1 MPAISIKVGT
11 KYACNNS
18 FVEDHI
24 CLQSYHT
31 IALKVFKKFQ
41 SPYNMVPIVTDIT
54 GIFGS

>member
-41 SPYNMVPIVTDIT
+41 SLQAYMDHIIW
-54 GIFGS
+54 SL